1 MCKNTLHYFC
11 VKFLKRHSKRNREN
25 IKHQLSLP
33 CLNYKS
39 LLRLKLDGHGAVR
52 FVIAGSSQKNKG
64 GMRKF
69 WKPPNT
75 RRVPK
80 IKTRKL
86 SVNNNYPTI
95 TLILSKNNNY
105 PNVLSLK

>member
-1 MCKNTLHYFC
+1 VAGLII
-11 VKFLKRHSKRNREN
+11 

-39 LLRLKLDGHGAVR
+39 LIRLKLDGHGAVR
-52 FVIAGSSQKNKG
+52 FVIVGSSQRNKG

-69 WKPPNT
+69 WKLPNT

-86 SVNNNYPTI
+86 KSSQQLP
-95 TLILSKNNNY
+95 
-105 PNVLSLK
+105 